1 MMDQGTDF
9 KFKIITTHGKVPNGL
24 IPEFNGIIYYIQTNF
39 AETKEDH
46 ESAVQPVVNKLIAEN
61 ESKYTSWEETKREM
75 LVFSRTSQVTV
86 VSFRVRDV
94 Y

>member
-1 MMDQGTDF
+1 MDKAPDF
-9 KFKIITTHGKVPNGL
+9 KLKIITRHGKVPNGL

-39 AETKEDH
+39 AWTTEDH
-46 ESAVQPVVNKLIAEN
+46 ETAVQPVVDQLLSEN
-61 ESKYTSWEETKREM
+61 EGKYTSWVEIKREM
-75 LVFSRTSQVTV
+75 LVFSQISQVTV

>member
-1 MMDQGTDF
+1 MDQAADF
-9 KFKIITTHGKVPNGL
+9 KLKIITRHGKVPNGL

-39 AETKEDH
+39 ARTSEDH
-46 ESAVQPVVNKLIAEN
+46 EAAVQPVVDKLLADN
-61 ESKYTSWEETKREM
+61 EGKYTSWVETKREM
-75 LVFSRTSQVTV
+75 LVFSQTSQVTV